1 MEAALLYVADD
12 LGKRFKR
19 ARAAAEA
26 AAATRRT
33 PEAKKPRCSCL
44 PPPLAPARLESQK
57 ELFPVSAGDDASLD
71 PDDHP
76 GPESASARGP
86 P

>member
-1 MEAALLYVADD
+1 MVVLAFLTDTAVI
-12 LGKRFKR
+12 
-19 ARAAAEA
+19 
-26 AAATRRT
+26 
-33 PEAKKPRCSCL
+33 KKILAHLQLPTE
-44 PPPLAPARLESQK
+44 PPPLAPARFESQ
-57 ELFPVSAGDDASLD
+57 EERFPDAAGDDASQD